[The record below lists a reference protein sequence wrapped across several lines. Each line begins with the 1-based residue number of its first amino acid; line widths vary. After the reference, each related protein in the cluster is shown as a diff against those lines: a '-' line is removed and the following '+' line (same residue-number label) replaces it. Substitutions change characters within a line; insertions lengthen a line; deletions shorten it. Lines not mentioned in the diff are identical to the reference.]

1 MKKSSN
7 PWTEYYAA
15 KSQSEKEAIL
25 KKIYPGITQKG
36 LEIFKRKMP
45 VPEAEERAE
54 INKPVEEK
62 ALPHMTQEHFDS
74 LLALQ
79 MATTEEE
86 VRGAVDN
93 LPLLTEDEKKELV
106 EKILKGGE

>member
-25 KKIYPGITQKG
+25 KKIYPGITSKG

-45 VPEAEERAE
+45 VPEEQERSTLEDFFAATE
-54 INKPVEEK
+54 RQEK
-62 ALPHMTQEHFDS
+62 EAILEKMYD
-74 LLALQ
+74 
-79 MATTEEE
+79 
-86 VRGAVDN
+86 G
-93 LPLLTEDEKKELV
+93 LLTPEEIEKFFPKD
-106 EKILKGGE
+106 

>member
-1 MKKSSN
+1 MEHLTDQEKIN

-45 VPEAEERAE
+45 VPEE
-54 INKPVEEK
+54 
-62 ALPHMTQEHFDS
+62 
-74 LLALQ
+74 
-79 MATTEEE
+79 
-86 VRGAVDN
+86 
-93 LPLLTEDEKKELV
+93 
-106 EKILKGGE
+106 GG